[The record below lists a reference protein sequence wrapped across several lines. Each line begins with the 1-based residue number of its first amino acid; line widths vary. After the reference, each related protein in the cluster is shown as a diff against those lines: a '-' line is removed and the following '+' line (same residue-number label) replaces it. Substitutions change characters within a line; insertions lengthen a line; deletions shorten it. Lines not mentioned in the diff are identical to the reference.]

1 METVKA
7 TSFSLTT
14 SIYSVPIYF
23 TAISNGDGTFQD
35 PVPTAFPQIA
45 PVTDFDIS
53 DAVNGLQIT
62 NLNKGGN
69 ASLIFTFNEV
79 AGGSGVNPYNQ
90 GIVVL
95 PGNGNG
101 TFQAPVITTT
111 YSSTT
116 PPFSALPPQIVS
128 TADLNG
134 DGNPDLIVNIQGTVV
149 TNFQLQNQLEVFL
162 GNGDGTFKAP
172 IPIPSVP
179 DLYGFP
185 VVADLNKDGKLDL
198 AFLGETS
205 AGQAEIVI
213 ALGNG
218 DGTFATPS
226 ILDIPGGDAIR
237 SASLA
242 AGDFNGDGNLDLA
255 LFESAGFSGIFYG
268 NGDGTYTSIN
278 VGTSAAPSLVPRD
291 LINLSLFGPAVAAN
305 LTSGSAP
312 DILVGNTVLLNV
324 YGSAPA
330 TTTTTTT
337 TPTVSVAASPSTI
350 TTAQSTMVTIAV
362 SGGSGAATPTGSV
375 KLSSGTYTSAA
386 TTLSAGSAVIT
397 VPAGSLATGT
407 DTLTATYTPDSK
419 SSSIYNSA
427 TGTGSI
433 TVTAAPPPSFALTSS
448 GNITL
453 SPGATTGNSSTISVT
468 PSGGFT
474 GGVALKCAITP
485 VAASDPATCALSPAS
500 VTINGATAQTSSLA
514 ITTTAATTA
523 ALDHS
528 SPGKARW
535 YAAGG
540 ATLAG
545 ILLFVMPTCLRRSRT
560 TLGVIVL
567 FALMAAG
574 LVSCGGGSGGGS
586 SNNGGGGGT
595 SNPGTAAGTYTVTV
609 TGTAGSTSEATTV
622 SLTVN

>member
-1 METVKA
+1 M
-7 TSFSLTT
+7 
-14 SIYSVPIYF
+14 
-23 TAISNGDGTFQD
+23 
-35 PVPTAFPQIA
+35 
-45 PVTDFDIS
+45 
-53 DAVNGLQIT
+53 
-62 NLNKGGN
+62 
-69 ASLIFTFNEV
+69 
-79 AGGSGVNPYNQ
+79 
-90 GIVVL
+90 
-95 PGNGNG
+95 
-101 TFQAPVITTT
+101 
-111 YSSTT
+111 
-116 PPFSALPPQIVS
+116 
-128 TADLNG
+128 
-134 DGNPDLIVNIQGTVV
+134 
-149 TNFQLQNQLEVFL
+149 
-162 GNGDGTFKAP
+162 
-172 IPIPSVP
+172 
-179 DLYGFP
+179 
-185 VVADLNKDGKLDL
+185 NKDGKLDL

-268 NGDGTYTSIN
+268 NGDGTFTSIN

-291 LINLSLFGPAVAAN
+291 LINLSLLGPAVAAN

-337 TPTVSVAASPSTI
+337 TPTVTVAASPSTI

-407 DTLTATYTPDSK
+407 DTLTATYTPDSN

-433 TVTAAPPPSFALTSS
+433 TVTAAPPPSFALISS
-448 GNITL
+448 GNITV
-453 SPGATTGNSSTISVT
+453 SPGATTANSSTITVT

-474 GGVALKCAITP
+474 GAVALKCAIHRQLPQATRRPARSLQLLSRSAAPLRELRRLLSRPPRQRQRLWTIPVPAKLAGTP
-485 VAASDPATCALSPAS
+485 PE
-500 VTINGATAQTSSLA
+500 AQVWLAFCSSSCR
-514 ITTTAATTA
+514 
-523 ALDHS
+523 H
-528 SPGKARW
+528 
-535 YAAGG
+535 AGG
-540 ATLAG
+540 ARG
-545 ILLFVMPTCLRRSRT
+545 RRW
-560 TLGVIVL
+560 
-567 FALMAAG
+567 A
-574 LVSCGGGSGGGS
+574 
-586 SNNGGGGGT
+586 
-595 SNPGTAAGTYTVTV
+595 
-609 TGTAGSTSEATTV
+609 
-622 SLTVN
+622 